1 MRCILS
7 ILLAILVLSGIAQVT
22 PPCGNDYGTDS
33 NESNIIQQMRYGEIA
48 DAINAID
55 QAKNSR
61 GTALGCPQ
69 IALSYSDPEF
79 SRPSL
84 SEIETIWNEI
94 LAPNISSITINCPR
108 IGRYENNVAL
118 GAYYAMQGG
127 YFNDRST
134 LAEIANMMYDQ
145 QYADWNVG
153 SPEPRNE
160 GVYAYI
166 STTSSNP
173 CYPGGVV
180 GSSVAEVC
188 TNLPNYCVEY
198 VNGQFTGNQFL
209 TSAQDDASNWF
220 DGGLAYDHGWVGV
233 QMIESAI
240 NQSDPSLKLK
250 FRNSALLAGKFAI
263 SEFSVKNH
271 NYTSKLIWLLSELY
285 AWTGEE
291 QYKNELNYKLNKS
304 LIPGILWDENLDGF
318 VDGTSPTIAFT
329 SLTNIAQT
337 PGRMWDGHNAISW
350 YHAMNTWAL
359 TEAYVAFRD
368 RGDLARANELKPY
381 LLAMLDNLSKEII
394 DLGVVTPDALGVRDI
409 TYALL
414 IGIWKVALYENESH
428 ENWEKAAWA
437 MWNSGYFESYS
448 THSVCVGLFLCV
460 LSETPYVPLNERELR
475 TLSTEDQ
482 KQIEIYPNPVGT
494 TLNVHL
500 PGTSNHHYSLVDL
513 TGRQHLSGTLKGSS
527 TVDISMLPKGQ
538 YLIQWSANGAI
549 IESTKIIVR

>member
-1 MRCILS
+1 M
-7 ILLAILVLSGIAQVT
+7 
-22 PPCGNDYGTDS
+22 
-33 NESNIIQQMRYGEIA
+33 
-48 DAINAID
+48 
-55 QAKNSR
+55 
-61 GTALGCPQ
+61 
-69 IALSYSDPEF
+69 
-79 SRPSL
+79 
-84 SEIETIWNEI
+84 
-94 LAPNISSITINCPR
+94 
-108 IGRYENNVAL
+108 
-118 GAYYAMQGG
+118 
-127 YFNDRST
+127 
-134 LAEIANMMYDQ
+134 
-145 QYADWNVG
+145 
-153 SPEPRNE
+153 
-160 GVYAYI
+160 
-166 STTSSNP
+166 
-173 CYPGGVV
+173 
-180 GSSVAEVC
+180 
-188 TNLPNYCVEY
+188 
-198 VNGQFTGNQFL
+198 
-209 TSAQDDASNWF
+209 
-220 DGGLAYDHGWVGV
+220 
-233 QMIESAI
+233 
-240 NQSDPSLKLK
+240 
-250 FRNSALLAGKFAI
+250 
-263 SEFSVKNH
+263 
-271 NYTSKLIWLLSELY
+271 
-285 AWTGEE
+285 
-291 QYKNELNYKLNKS
+291 
-304 LIPGILWDENLDGF
+304 WDENLDGF